1 MKPIQI
7 PRTAKGPSPQFFP
20 GEPAAEQLLSMVLAL
35 ATELSVIRERLDTAE
50 QLAASRG
57 LDLRAEIE
65 NYQPTLGD
73 RERREA
79 WRVQFLQR
87 LLRGVTD
94 EVPASSAPAGGP
106 PSGPPGPPPAAKPP
120 A

>member
-7 PRTAKGPSPQFFP
+7 PRNAKGPRPQFFP
-20 GEPAAEQLLSMVLAL
+20 GEPGADQLLAMVLTL

-50 QLAASRG
+50 QIAAGRG
-57 LDLRAEIE
+57 LDLRAAIE
-65 NYQPTLGD
+65 SYQPSLAD

-87 LLRGVTD
+87 LLQGVTS
-94 EVPASSAPAGGP
+94 E
-106 PSGPPGPPPAAKPP
+106 AA
-120 A
+120 AANTAA

>member
-7 PRTAKGPSPQFFP
+7 PRTAKGPSPHFFP

-35 ATELSVIRERLDTAE
+35 ATELSVIRERLDSAE
-50 QLAASRG
+50 QVSAARG

-65 NYQPTLGD
+65 NYQPTLAD

-79 WRVQFLQR
+79 WRVQFLER

-94 EVPASSAPAGGP
+94 EVPAVSAPRGGP
-106 PSGPPGPPPAAKPP
+106 PGGPPGAPPGAKPP

>member
-94 EVPASSAPAGGP
+94 EVPVVAAPAGGP
-106 PSGPPGPPPAAKPP
+106 PIGPPGPPPAAKPP

>member
-7 PRTAKGPSPQFFP
+7 PRSAKGPGPHFFP

-35 ATELSVIRERLDTAE
+35 AAELSVLRERLDTAE
-50 QLAASRG
+50 QLAAGRG

-65 NYQPTLGD
+65 NYQPTLAD

-94 EVPASSAPAGGP
+94 EVPAPAAGGVP
-106 PSGPPGPPPAAKPP
+106 PGGPPGPPPAGKTPT
-120 A
+120 